1 MCAQYSLGSRRRQ
14 SKQDEKF
21 IEKVNNISSSSTC
34 LGVFH
39 AQVWRL
45 FALKTGCQSRR
56 RLRKRPHLARFE
68 SFYSTPDP
76 SFRNGFIVVA
86 PFRPSHQSGV
96 NCSHN
101 YCSKKT
107 NFASHSRQ
115 MALLMQHL
123 FLLRQTF
130 IKAPSL
136 SHVSLSLVFFFSLS
150 LLLSLPGRNHI
161 HTLLLSSMQTS
172 STLSHNQHTHGHKHT
187 QFFFLALTFF
197 LSLYLFH
204 FFTHSLFSLAWTQMF
219 TKTQ

>member
-123 FLLRQTF
+123 FLLLQTF

-136 SHVSLSLVFFFSLS
+136 SHVSLSHVFFSLS
-150 LLLSLPGRNHI
+150 LSLVI
-161 HTLLLSSMQTS
+161 
-172 STLSHNQHTHGHKHT
+172 ST
-187 QFFFLALTFF
+187 
-197 LSLYLFH
+197 
-204 FFTHSLFSLAWTQMF
+204 W
-219 TKTQ
+219 